1 VPGLL
6 FWEFVGHLKVA
17 LIEIDTRKRSKKE
30 KEKGAN
36 SHGYQQ
42 QTNQTKH
49 TNSRRRTKEDALAL
63 LPER

>member
-1 VPGLL
+1 
-6 FWEFVGHLKVA
+6 VGHFKVA
-17 LIEIDTRKRSKKE
+17 LIEIDTRKSSKKA
-30 KEKGAN
+30 KEKGAK

-49 TNSRRRTKEDALAL
+49 TNSNRRRTKEDGLAL